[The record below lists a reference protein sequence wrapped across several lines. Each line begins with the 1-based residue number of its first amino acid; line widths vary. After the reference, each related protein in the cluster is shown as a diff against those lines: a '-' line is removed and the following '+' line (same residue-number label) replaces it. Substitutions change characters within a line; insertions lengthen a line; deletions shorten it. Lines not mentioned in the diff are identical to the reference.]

1 MYTKFYGLNEKPFEI
16 TPDPRFL
23 FLSENHREALAQLIY
38 SAKEKKGFTVI
49 SGEVGTGKTI
59 LIQTL
64 LGRLN
69 GKYRTA
75 YLFNPNLEAMD
86 FMHYVC
92 EDLVGFKILKRSK
105 GEYISQLHSL
115 LISYYSR
122 NINAILIIDEAQN
135 LPDDLFEE
143 VRMLTNLET
152 TKNKLLQV
160 ILMGQPELDDI
171 LDRHK
176 FRQLKQRVSL
186 RYQIHPLNFNETRQ
200 YIIQRLKVAGAKR
213 TNFFNFKA
221 IKKIYKYSN
230 GIPRIINI
238 VCDNA
243 LLAGY
248 EVGKKVIDGKIIIQV
263 INNLNRP
270 KLIETRKKKFIIFI
284 ICIVFLVI
292 FLSGGIIFNLMG
304 LNISDFYKF

>member
-1 MYTKFYGLNEKPFEI
+1 MYTKFYGLKEKPFEI

-23 FLSENHREALAQLIY
+23 FLSENHKEALSQLIY
-38 SAKEKKGFTVI
+38 SAKEKRGFTVI

-75 YLFNPNLEAMD
+75 YLFNPILEPTD

-105 GEYISQLHSL
+105 GEYISQLHNL

-135 LPDDLFEE
+135 LPYDLFEE

-152 TKNKLLQV
+152 AKNKLLQV
-160 ILMGQPELDDI
+160 ILMGQPELDSI
-171 LDRHK
+171 LDRHE

-186 RYQIHPLNFNETRQ
+186 RYQLYSLNFNETRQ
-200 YIIQRLKVAGAKR
+200 YIIQRLKIAGAKR
-213 TNFFNFKA
+213 VDFFNHSA
-221 IKKIYKYSN
+221 IKKIYKYSK
-230 GIPRIINI
+230 GIPRVINI

-243 LLAGY
+243 LFAGY
-248 EVGKKVIDGKIIIQV
+248 GSGNKVIDGKIITQV
-263 INNLNRP
+263 VNNLNRP
-270 KLIETRKKKFIIFI
+270 KLIEARKKKLIIFI
-284 ICIVFLVI
+284 ICIILFI
-292 FLSGGIIFNLMG
+292 FLSGGIVFKLMDFNI
-304 LNISDFYKF
+304 NDFYKF